1 MLRTKGQMNTN
12 KRFQTLITSEHRLF
26 DLHLKETYQYRDL
39 VFLFVKRDFTTKY
52 RDLAMLVGFGL
63 QLWQYASPVAYGLE
77 LIPASY
83 RSVYLLNPITPIITT
98 FRYAVFGTGFFSF
111 LYYLI
116 SCGISLVIFLF
127 GLILLSRIE
136 QTCMD
141 TI

>member
-1 MLRTKGQMNTN
+1 MDKDKQ
-12 KRFQTLITSEHRLF
+12 FQTLIKAEHRLF

-39 VFLFVKRDFTTKY
+39 IFLFVRRDFTAKY

-63 QLWQYASPVAYGLE
+63 QLWQYAPHVAYGLE

-83 RSVYLLNPITPIITT
+83 RSVCLLNPITPIINT

-111 LYYLI
+111 PYYMI
-116 SCGISLVIFLF
+116 SCGISPLIFLF
-127 GLILLSRIE
+127 GLILFSRIE
-136 QTCMD
+136 QTFMD

>member
-39 VFLFVKRDFTTKY
+39 VFPFVKRDFTPKY
-52 RDLAMLVGFGL
+52 CDLAMLVGFGL
-63 QLWQYASPVAYGLE
+63 QLWQYASSVAYGLE

-98 FRYAVFGTGFFSF
+98 FRYVFGTGFFSF

-136 QTCMD
+136 QTRMD